1 MYYIMD
7 IDTSDV
13 ELHDDGTIW
22 VNNTEVGYLGWN
34 ENVLVDI
41 SVQKKYR
48 NNGIATAA
56 VRQMVKEM
64 IEQGHC
70 EIKTTTVVSNAMESV
85 LQKVG
90 FTRTVIEEPL
100 YEPDELE
107 VDVSLEE
114 IPVETNVVWTLEV

>member
-1 MYYIMD
+1 MD
-7 IDTSDV
+7 IDSSDV
-13 ELHDDGTIW
+13 ELQEDGTIW
-22 VNNTEVGYLGWN
+22 VNDTEVGYLGWN

-41 SVQKKYR
+41 SVQEKYR

-56 VRQMVKEM
+56 VRQMVEEM

-70 EIKTTTVVSNAMESV
+70 KIKTTTVVSSEMESV

-90 FTRTVIEEPL
+90 FTQTVTEEPM
-100 YEPDELE
+100 YKPDELD
-107 VDVSLEE
+107 VDISIEE

>member
-1 MYYIMD
+1 ME
-7 IDTSDV
+7 IDSSDV
-13 ELHDDGTIW
+13 ELHEDGTIW
-22 VNNTEVGYLGWN
+22 VNDTEVGYLGWN

-56 VRQMVKEM
+56 VRQMVEEM

-70 EIKTTTVVSNAMESV
+70 KIKTTTVVSSEMESV

-90 FTRTVIEEPL
+90 FTQDVLEEPM
-100 YEPDELE
+100 YKPDE
-107 VDVSLEE
+107 VDADVSIEE